1 VHVDLRG
8 RGPVAEFSAD
18 DRHPERLADL
28 GLTRLVSFVR
38 LAEELHFGHAA
49 ALLHLSQ
56 PALSQQISKLEGRLG
71 TSLFL
76 RGART
81 VRLTPAGR
89 VLLRACRRVLAT
101 MDQAVGAINAGL
113 GDLVLAFDCERRR
126 AYAVALAAE
135 LTGLLGITVTPHMV
149 PAADLPA
156 LVCDGHAYAGVTSG
170 PPALAASDEVV
181 VEVVVQ
187 LVGAD
192 PATGLALPSWAS
204 RAESARLVE
213 TGRAVWRDVAARVQ
227 DQHPGDCDRSG
238 HHAVPA
244 VS

>member
-1 VHVDLRG
+1 MTFQPGSSRLVSRESPSAQVRVHPGG
-8 RGPVAEFSAD
+8 RGPVAEFSAA

-49 ALLHLSQ
+49 AQLHLSQ
-56 PALSQQISKLEGRLG
+56 PALSQQISKLEGSLG

-101 MDQAVGAINAGL
+101 MDQALGAISAGL
-113 GDLVLAFDCERRR
+113 GDLVLAFDCERHR
-126 AYAVALAAE
+126 AYATALAAE
-135 LTGLLGITVTPHMV
+135 LTGLLGITVTPQLV
-149 PAADLPA
+149 PTADLAA
-156 LVCDGHAYAGVTSG
+156 LICDGHAYAGVTSA

-181 VEVVVQ
+181 VE

-204 RAESARLVE
+204 RAESARLAEV
-213 TGRAVWRDVAARVQ
+213 GRAVWRDLAARV
-227 DQHPGDCDRSG
+227 
-238 HHAVPA
+238 A
-244 VS
+244 